1 MESIIITP
9 VICKVIEIIGTI
21 SGGLVAAIFL
31 KKLKEKF
38 YDNHGCNSGC
48 IIKFETG
55 GFRVVPIFIFL
66 MSLYISVLSFRV
78 FMYCKI

>member
-38 YDNHGCNSGC
+38 YDNHGCNSKC
-48 IIKFETG
+48 VITCES
-55 GFRVVPIFIFL
+55 IFKKTNEI
-66 MSLYISVLSFRV
+66 VRNLST
-78 FMYCKI
+78 KHL

>member
-21 SGGLVAAIFL
+21 SGGLVAAIFF

-48 IIKFETG
+48 IIKFET
-55 GFRVVPIFIFL
+55 FCNKTSELVRN
-66 MSLYISVLSFRV
+66 LST
-78 FMYCKI
+78 KHL

>member
-21 SGGLVAAIFL
+21 SGGLVAAIFF
-31 KKLKEKF
+31 KKLKEQF

-48 IIKFETG
+48 IIKFET
-55 GFRVVPIFIFL
+55 FCNKTSELVRN
-66 MSLYISVLSFRV
+66 LST
-78 FMYCKI
+78 KHL

>member
-31 KKLKEKF
+31 EKLKKI

-48 IIKFETG
+48 IIKFET
-55 GFRVVPIFIFL
+55 FCNKTSELVRN
-66 MSLYISVLSFRV
+66 LST
-78 FMYCKI
+78 KHL

>member
-31 KKLKEKF
+31 KKLKEKL

-48 IIKFETG
+48 IIKFET
-55 GFRVVPIFIFL
+55 FCNKTSELVRN
-66 MSLYISVLSFRV
+66 LST
-78 FMYCKI
+78 KHL

>member
-21 SGGLVAAIFL
+21 SGWLVAAVFQ
-31 KKLKEKF
+31 KLIKEQF

-48 IIKFETG
+48 IIKFET
-55 GFRVVPIFIFL
+55 FCNKTSELIRD
-66 MSLYISVLSFRV
+66 LSN
-78 FMYCKI
+78 KHL